1 MLSSVNEGYAR
12 SYDRMKYEYD
22 VSMIQYRMWYKY
34 DAQQIDYRLFK
45 LTYTYKRVTSSKH
58 TKLTAAFFY

>member
-1 MLSSVNEGYAR
+1 MVSSVNEGYAR

-34 DAQQIDYRLFK
+34 NAQQVDNRLLK
-45 LTYTYKRVTSSKH
+45 LTYTYQRVTPSKH
-58 TKLTAAFFY
+58 TKLTATFLY